1 MVSLGRRDGRV
12 WRDAQEHAA
21 QVRCECPC
29 YDARLLSVV
38 LLERRLPR
46 AHQIAVVGAVRGSAH
61 HLVTRKAQSFF
72 SPCRDA
78 CRSWLSCASFPSAW
92 PRRPLPS
99 PPRMQQVRVG
109 WPAPRCTSCR
119 CSCHSSAFAL
129 TFTHFCGLPHSTHG
143 STSQCLAA
151 HCTFAL
157 SPRLLLASCPC
168 TTPTEQVRECCSPTP
183 ALGEQPSRLMRLDP
197 FHHFANLSPSNR
209 IAWWRIPVDGI
220 QILSNFFCC
229 GSILWRRN

>member
-1 MVSLGRRDGRV
+1 
-12 WRDAQEHAA
+12 
-21 QVRCECPC
+21 
-29 YDARLLSVV
+29 
-38 LLERRLPR
+38 
-46 AHQIAVVGAVRGSAH
+46 
-61 HLVTRKAQSFF
+61 
-72 SPCRDA
+72 
-78 CRSWLSCASFPSAW
+78 
-92 PRRPLPS
+92 
-99 PPRMQQVRVG
+99 VG

-197 FHHFANLSPSNR
+197 FHHFANLSPSNCLVR
-209 IAWWRIPVDGI
+209 GFLLMEFKFSPIFFVVD
-220 QILSNFFCC
+220 QFCAEEIDL
-229 GSILWRRN
+229 GSPLRSAVLRSSHDVFVRWPPFSRLLLF